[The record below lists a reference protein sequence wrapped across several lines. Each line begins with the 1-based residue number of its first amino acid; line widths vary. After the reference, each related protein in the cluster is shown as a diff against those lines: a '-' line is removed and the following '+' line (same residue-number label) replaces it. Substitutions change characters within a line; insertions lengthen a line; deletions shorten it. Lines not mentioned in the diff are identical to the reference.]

1 MMKTCHKPG
10 VMFCW
15 AAAKANS
22 SCLRRDWA
30 PATQGTSYIMID
42 KPKHRFNWRQ
52 CAGQAYPHETNITD
66 MHTFIHTLCMNKRH
80 TQTHFSHKHTHPFR
94 CRYTCSLLFFLSVSY
109 KSFSTFVDNQ
119 NFLCNEPKNL
129 CRCIIWLHYHANNTV
144 SATRGEQLVQ
154 LPVQMWPVLTP
165 PCLSASIQRGQLC
178 TISLVSSHYA
188 ICLLLVH
195 A

>member
-1 MMKTCHKPG
+1 MTERPPHRERAISWLISPNIALIEDSVQARHIRMKQTLLTCTH
-10 VMFCW
+10 
-15 AAAKANS
+15 
-22 SCLRRDWA
+22 
-30 PATQGTSYIMID
+30 SYILYAWINGTR
-42 KPKHRFNWRQ
+42 K
-52 CAGQAYPHETNITD
+52 
-66 MHTFIHTLCMNKRH
+66 HTFLTNTLIHFAVVTLALC
-80 TQTHFSHKHTHPFR
+80 FSFCPSVINR
-94 CRYTCSLLFFLSVSY
+94 SLLLWTTKISY
-109 KSFSTFVDNQ
+109 ATNQ
-119 NFLCNEPKNL
+119 KNL